1 MASHHYQPPLT
12 GEQQRYAALRYSAS
26 FMQIGWLQNCEIHV
40 DCPLQPRLSHPHAHM
55 TSVASTRINNKP
67 LLTGEQQRY
76 AALRYSASFMQIG
89 CLQNCAIHV
98 DCPLQPRLS
107 HPHAHMTSVA
117 STRINNKPLLTGE
130 QQRYAALIYSASFMQ
145 ISCLLNLH
153 VDLPISLQPRLS
165 HPHAH
170 MTSVASTRIN
180 NKPLLTDEQQH
191 NGRAT
196 CRETFMKMVWLQ
208 NFEIN
213 VDCPLQPRL

>member
-67 LLTGEQQRY
+67 LLT
-76 AALRYSASFMQIG
+76 
-89 CLQNCAIHV
+89 
-98 DCPLQPRLS
+98 
-107 HPHAHMTSVA
+107 
-117 STRINNKPLLTGE
+117 
-130 QQRYAALIYSASFMQ
+130 
-145 ISCLLNLH
+145 
-153 VDLPISLQPRLS
+153 
-165 HPHAH
+165 
-170 MTSVASTRIN
+170 
-180 NKPLLTDEQQH
+180 DEQQH